1 MCKACIWLEVGNGFS
16 AQCAYGGGA
25 KKVVISWKPIHV
37 SGQWG
42 ELDLDP
48 TSAVFDPA
56 ILTHFMAKNCP
67 KKVINGTTGHKQTW
81 QLQTGDDEENV
92 RTPPKLGRYWEIHP
106 LCPRDFPRPLRS
118 LGSR

>member
-1 MCKACIWLEVGNGFS
+1 MYLA
-16 AQCAYGGGA
+16 
-25 KKVVISWKPIHV
+25 
-37 SGQWG
+37 SGV

-81 QLQTGDDEENV
+81 QLQTGGSAWIKVGSSPGTSGAMCWDS
-92 RTPPKLGRYWEIHP
+92 
-106 LCPRDFPRPLRS
+106 FPGPEWP
-118 LGSR
+118 